1 MSGEPFVPDPLLV
14 AVRRLGT
21 VLDGFDESVARE
33 LGVARS
39 DLRALHLLEQGP
51 VHAGDIAA
59 QLELTSGSVT
69 ALIRR
74 LVDAALVTRTVDPED
89 RRVVNVELRHEAWG
103 RLASVYGPAGQRVT
117 ACSDSLSKSERRVAV
132 STLEDVAAVLESLLG
147 ERRDSATP

>member
-1 MSGEPFVPDPLLV
+1 MPDPLLV

-21 VLDGFDESVARE
+21 VLDRFDESVAHE

-51 VHAGDIAA
+51 VHAGAIAA

-74 LVDAALVTRTVDPED
+74 LVEAGLVTRTVDPED
-89 RRVVNVELRHEAWG
+89 RRVVNVELRPEAWG
-103 RLASVYGPAGQRVT
+103 RLAGVYGPAGERVT
-117 ACSDSLSKSERRVAV
+117 GCSDALTNNERRVAV
-132 STLEDVAAVLESLLG
+132 STLGEVAASLEALLD
-147 ERRDSATP
+147 ERRNSATP